1 MAPKQKIKTPRRII
15 FAGANIAFGVSYI
28 GLELLGLLYGVSP
41 ANPDLQANLNLV
53 IVGMNLLGGYAGG
66 YLTAKNHRGDAL
78 QQGTLI
84 GVLAY
89 IIQQIV
95 FATLYG
101 WGVVGNGF
109 TTLALIGG
117 SMAGAL
123 LYESQM
129 KKLVRI
135 RSVASQTKEEYS
147 HGDTEGREAG
157 SEEGDEEYPGEK
169 GKVLPEG

>member
-1 MAPKQKIKTPRRII
+1 MAPKQEIKTPRRIL
-15 FAGANIAFGVSYI
+15 FAGANIAFGVSFI
-28 GLELLGLLYGVSP
+28 GLELLGLLHGVSP
-41 ANPDLQANLNLV
+41 ADPDLQANLNLLL
-53 IVGMNLLGGYAGG
+53 VGINLLGGYAGG

-101 WGVVGNGF
+101 WGAVGNGF

-117 SMAGAL
+117 AMAGAV

-129 KKLVRI
+129 TKLARI
-135 RSVASQTKEEYS
+135 RSMASQAKEEDS
-147 HGDTEGREAG
+147 HGDTKSREAG
-157 SEEGDEEYPGEK
+157 SEEGDEESPDK
-169 GKVLPEG
+169 RVKVTPEG

>member
-1 MAPKQKIKTPRRII
+1 MASQQEIKTPRRIL
-15 FAGANIAFGVSYI
+15 FAGANIAFGVSFI
-28 GLELLGLLYGVSP
+28 GLELLGLLHGVSP
-41 ANPDLQANLNLV
+41 ADPDLQANLNLL

-78 QQGTLI
+78 QQGTLV

-95 FATLYG
+95 YATLYG
-101 WGVVGNGF
+101 WAAVGNGF

-117 SMAGAL
+117 SMAGAV

-129 KKLVRI
+129 KKLARI
-135 RSVASQTKEEYS
+135 RSIASQAKEEDS
-147 HGDTEGREAG
+147 LGDTKGREAG
-157 SEEGDEEYPGEK
+157 SEEGDEESLGK
-169 GKVLPEG
+169 RGKVSPEG